1 MALKGNQM
9 ETGSP
14 NGKLLRHFAGSNLRK
29 DTLIL
34 KVAQMESAPNALEP
48 ISECPAGRISLR
60 RGWPHVQK
68 SKPNQKPIV
77 FFVFYEQPKGC
88 LGKTKDKTKKHNRP

>member
-14 NGKLLRHFAGSNLRK
+14 NGKLFRHFAESNLRK

-48 ISECPAGRISLR
+48 ISEGPAGRISLR

-68 SKPNQKPIV
+68 SKPNKKPIV
-77 FFVFYEQPKGC
+77 FFFFFE
-88 LGKTKDKTKKHNRP
+88 